1 MKKARSLCDKVI
13 KKSKETLDK
22 MKKYKYMLHYVPAL
36 VLIMCLITVILAVTH
51 DIKDDSNDAKTLE
64 SKNIIRQIA
73 YNPNTGVY
81 PDKGNKIY
89 SQVDSMIQELSD
101 RFKLDARKIR
111 VIYRMAGFNPVYT
124 DKSPNIYT
132 DLSINDLTDGSIYS
146 VESYYES
153 VKQEDDNGKKQ
164 EPSNRRLV
172 DVAYSVV
179 KSFDAF
185 QLQNATNNDSYL
197 NDIKIKYL
205 VDEDKDYVKFALDI
219 LDFFGKSQYKEQ
231 FCNDYKSLIDMLQT
245 GNIKTKAIYVD
256 NNRKAQINSI
266 LLDTVLAGN
275 TDTEYIDLLAD
286 VLSGNNQFITET
298 SFVKNYEI
306 PQFAYGFEY
315 LKTTRENMMIASTSL
330 VGKVRYV
337 WAGGHGGGSQI
348 AGINPLWEKFNE
360 AYKIKGLTGCI
371 QSSSGTCPVHGGGG
385 CAYSAPDVRTI
396 DGYVSTW
403 IKRMKNIG
411 LGELTDDIDMDTM
424 YSVFRDRNT
433 VSRYSSQS
441 LSLHTLDGL
450 DCSGF
455 ACWLYNQI
463 DPYTIKDTT
472 AVDFV
477 NSDGVK
483 RVKYGDKL
491 LPGDAIG
498 WDTHIITVFGVYKD
512 NAYIA
517 IEQTP
522 NVLRFSAFSVGGS
535 QYLQEASNY
544 AEELNAIAGVT
555 SESAVKRDLSSY
567 VGRGLGISRLNRP
580 FDDEGVKIK
589 KYGKSFEELNAR
601 EIVEVI
607 GYGQQ

>member
-1 MKKARSLCDKVI
+1 MCDKLV
-13 KKSKETLDK
+13 KKVKVHIAKYE
-22 MKKYKYMLHYVPAL
+22 KYKYMLHYIPAMT
-36 VLIMCLITVILAVTH
+36 LILCLMAAILIVTH
-51 DIKDDSNDAKTLE
+51 DIKDDSNKAETIE
-64 SKNIIRQIA
+64 NKNIIRQIA
-73 YNPNTGVY
+73 YNPNTGIY
-81 PDKGNKIY
+81 PDKGNNIY
-89 SQVDSMIQELSD
+89 RQVDSMLQELSD
-101 RFKLDARKIR
+101 TFKIDIR
-111 VIYRMAGFNPVYT
+111 RVRVLYRMANFNPVYT

-132 DLSINDLTDGSIYS
+132 DLSINDLTDGSVYT

-153 VKQEDDNGKKQ
+153 VKQEDNSGKQQ
-164 EPSNRRLV
+164 EPSNKRLA
-172 DVAYSVV
+172 DAAYSVV
-179 KSFDAF
+179 KAFDAF

-205 VDEDKDYVKFALDI
+205 VEDDKAYVKFALDV
-219 LDFFGKSQYKEQ
+219 LDFFGKSQYKDK
-231 FCNDYKSLIDMLQT
+231 FCEDYKNLIDMLQT
-245 GNIKTKAIYVD
+245 GNIKAKAIYVD

-266 LLDTVLAGN
+266 ILDNVLADN
-275 TDTEYIDLLAD
+275 SDKEYIDLLAD

-306 PQFAYGFEY
+306 PQFAYGFQY

-337 WAGGHGGGSQI
+337 WAGGHGGGAQI
-348 AGINPLWEKFNE
+348 AGINPMWEKFNE
-360 AYKIKGLTGCI
+360 AYKIKGISGCI
-371 QSSSGTCPVHGGGG
+371 QSSSGSCPVHGGGG
-385 CAYSAPDVRTI
+385 CAYSAPNVSTI
-396 DGYVSTW
+396 DNYVNTW
-403 IKRMKNIG
+403 TKRMNNLG
-411 LGELTDDIDMDTM
+411 LGQLTEDVDMDTM

-433 VSRYSSQS
+433 VSRYGSQS
-441 LSLHTLDGL
+441 LSIHTLDGL

-472 AVDFV
+472 AIDFV

-535 QYLQEASNY
+535 KYLQEASDY

-555 SESAVKRDLSSY
+555 SENAVKRDLSSY
-567 VGRGLGISRLNRP
+567 TGRGLGISRLNRP